1 MDSKKSGGYNALF
14 WGLGAAA
21 VAGIIGSAYYIYS
34 LMNPEEELSENEL
47 EQLRELQQEINSDD
61 GQKGGLTV
69 ETAIQIMAMTNRI
82 SEDMIKRSKPDLDDR
97 RRAAI
102 NNAEEYER
110 ICQEVFESKEW
121 AYNESLQKVI
131 GQFGNISLEEIHK
144 LIQTVPPTEIERI
157 NHKYE
162 KPNFDQQLPPEKKV
176 VKDAYIYYGSK
187 FKDEMKEFQRILSQQ
202 TQYDPQ
208 QDQYFFFKL
217 LVMKM
222 KVDDELYLKF
232 KYTEPQIKYMLYE
245 YNLLED
251 TEIKKVNEQL
261 MRFDQMFSP
270 PMEQ

>member
-1 MDSKKSGGYNALF
+1 MDSKKSGGYNTLF

-21 VAGIIGSAYYIYS
+21 VAGIIGSAYYIYT

-47 EQLRELQQEINSDD
+47 EQLKELQQEINSDE
-61 GQKGGLTV
+61 GKNGGLTV

-82 SEDMIKRSKPDLDDR
+82 SEEMIKKNKPDLDDR

-102 NNAEEYER
+102 NNPEEYER
-110 ICQEVFESKEW
+110 VCQEVFESKEW
-121 AYNESLQKVI
+121 AYNESLQKVLS
-131 GQFGNISLEEIHK
+131 QFAGISLEDIHK

-162 KPNFDQQLPPEKKV
+162 KPTFDQQSVPEKKL
-176 VKDAYIYYGSK
+176 VKEAYIYYGK
-187 FKDEMKEFQRILSQQ
+187 IFKDEMKEFQRILSQQ

-232 KYTEPQIKYMLYE
+232 KYTEPQIKFMLYE

-251 TEIKKVNEQL
+251 TEIKRVNEQL

-270 PMEQ
+270 PSDQ